1 MPVALAHPR
10 SRGEHAWASDGISNG
25 VGSSPL
31 ARGART
37 HQEEPGAVRRL
48 IPARAGSTVR
58 PPSRRRCSWA
68 HPRSRGEHVVSQTVT
83 VPSGGA
89 SPLARGARDRPGTP
103 RPARGLIPARAG
115 STARTAPASTIRRAH
130 PRSRG
135 EHHEHRVAHLLTA
148 GSSPLARGAHLLTS
162 NATSNRCPRP
172 SLDVRR
178 RARLWFLA
186 RRRVRAVALLDDVA
200 VRPPTA
206 CVAPVLAPRHGSFL
220 FVVW

>member
-68 HPRSRGEHVVSQTVT
+68 HPRSRGEHVAAVWAEVERAGS
-83 VPSGGA
+83 
-89 SPLARGARDRPGTP
+89 SPLARGAPVSLGL
-103 RPARGLIPARAG
+103 ALEHGGLIPARAG
-115 STARTAPASTIRRAH
+115 STDMLTRADSSRRAH

-135 EHHEHRVAHLLTA
+135 EHVAFIILLFDRY
-148 GSSPLARGAHLLTS
+148 GSSPLARGA
-162 NATSNRCPRP
+162 
-172 SLDVRR
+172 
-178 RARLWFLA
+178 
-186 RRRVRAVALLDDVA
+186 RRVL
-200 VRPPTA
+200 
-206 CVAPVLAPRHGSFL
+206 
-220 FVVW
+220 